1 MTDDDVI
8 TLTADNFD
16 DEVLKSDKPV
26 LVDFWAAW
34 CGPCRMVSPI
44 IDELAADYA
53 GKIKVGKVNVDE
65 QRSIAERYR
74 IMSIPTIYLFKDG
87 QPVDKI
93 IGARPKADFERFIQ
107 QAL

>member
-1 MTDDDVI
+1 MTDDNVI
-8 TLTADNFD
+8 TLTANNFD

-44 IDELAADYA
+44 IEELAADYA

-74 IMSIPTIYLFKDG
+74 IMSIPTVYLFKDG

-93 IGARPKADFERFIQ
+93 IGARPKADFERFIK

>member
-1 MTDDDVI
+1 MTDDNVI
-8 TLTADNFD
+8 TVTANNFD

-26 LVDFWAAW
+26 LIDFWAAW

-44 IDELAADYA
+44 IEELAADYA

-74 IMSIPTIYLFKDG
+74 IMSIPTVYLFKDG